1 MNLGMSGCAVL
12 LLAVFFTGCQ
22 HPGPRF
28 DPYEP
33 EAAVPA
39 EMQEVT
45 RESQLQPE
53 WLQPS
58 TTPFTLGPGDQLEL
72 EIIGDPISRTMT
84 AVGPDGKIYFYLLP
98 GMDVWGLTLPET
110 KALLER
116 ELGRFFV
123 NQGEDDRMQI
133 SISLRAVESQ
143 RVWLLGRFQSP
154 GLYPLEGPTT
164 LLEAISMAGG
174 TASLAGQQDLSS
186 VNIAEE
192 IADLNRSFIIRQGEI
207 LPVDFNRLLL
217 HGDLSQNI
225 YLQPDDFIYFPA
237 ATSKSVY
244 IMGAVASP
252 RAIPYNQNL
261 TVVGAV
267 AYASGTIRDG
277 YLSHVAIVRGT
288 LTEPKI
294 AIVDYKAIIT
304 GKIPDVGLEPR
315 DIVYVPFR
323 PYRYLTR
330 YADIILRTFATSVA
344 INEGARAVL
353 DHQPAS
359 PAGVVIP
366 FGSQIIVTPSSP
378 IITR

>member
-1 MNLGMSGCAVL
+1 MNLGISGCAVL
-12 LLAVFFTGCQ
+12 LLVVLFTGCQ

-28 DPYEP
+28 DPYEQ
-33 EAAVPA
+33 ETAVPA
-39 EMQEVT
+39 EMQDVT
-45 RESQLQPE
+45 LENQLRPE

-58 TTPFTLGPGDQLEL
+58 TNLFTLGPGDQIEL

-84 AVGPDGKIYFYLLP
+84 SVGPDGKIYFYLLP

-110 KALLER
+110 KTLLER

-123 NQGEDDRMQI
+123 NQGEDERMRI
-133 SISLRAVESQ
+133 SISLRHVESQ
-143 RVWLLGRFQSP
+143 RVWLLGRFQAP
-154 GLYPLEGPTT
+154 GVYPLVGPTT

-192 IADLNRSFIIRQGEI
+192 IADLHRSFIIREGEI

-225 YLQPDDFIYFPA
+225 FLKPDDFVYLPA

-244 IMGAVASP
+244 IMGAVMNP
-252 RAIPYNQNL
+252 RAIPYNHNL
-261 TVVGAV
+261 TLVGAV
-267 AYASGTIRDG
+267 AYASGTIKDG

-288 LTEPKI
+288 LSEPKI
-294 AIVDYKAIIT
+294 AIVDYKAILT
-304 GKIPDVGLEPR
+304 GKIPDVPLEPR

-323 PYRYLTR
+323 PYRYLTK
-330 YADIILRTFATSVA
+330 YADIILRTFVTSVA

-353 DHQPAS
+353 DQPATS
-359 PAGVVIP
+359 AGLVIP

>member
-1 MNLGMSGCAVL
+1 MNKGIPGCFIL
-12 LLAVFFTGCQ
+12 LLIAFFTGCQ

-33 EAAVPA
+33 EAVVPV
-39 EMQEVT
+39 EMQEVALEKQI
-45 RESQLQPE
+45 RPE

-58 TTPFTLGPGDQLEL
+58 TNFFTLGPGDQLEL
-72 EIIGDPISRTMT
+72 EVIGDPTTRTIT

-98 GMDVWGLTLPET
+98 GLDVWGMTLPE
-110 KALLER
+110 ARDLLER

-123 NQGEDDRMQI
+123 NQGGNDRTHV

-143 RVWLLGRFQSP
+143 RVWLLGRFQAP
-154 GLYPLEGPTT
+154 GVYPLEGPTT

-174 TASLAGQQDLSS
+174 TASLAGQQDLTA

-192 IADLNRSFIIRQGEI
+192 IADLRRSFIIRNGEM
-207 LPVDFNRLLL
+207 LPVDFYRLLMQ
-217 HGDLSQNI
+217 GDLLQNI
-225 YLQPDDFIYFPA
+225 YLQPDDFVYMPA
-237 ATSKSVY
+237 ATSRSVY
-244 IMGAVASP
+244 IMGAVANP

-267 AYASGTIRDG
+267 AYASGTIKDG
-277 YLSHVAIVRGT
+277 YLSHVAIVRGS
-288 LTEPKI
+288 LSEPQI

-304 GKIPDVGLEPR
+304 GKIPDVPLEPR

-323 PYRYLTR
+323 PYRILTK
-330 YADIILRTFATSVA
+330 YADIILRTFVTSVA

-353 DHQPAS
+353 DQPAAS
-359 PAGVVIP
+359 AGLVIP